1 LICHLVSARS
11 GSPRPPGV
19 EPAIKSGLDR
29 RTDEAKSI
37 HDRAARSDPARGRCG
52 APIRELCRR
61 YGITET
67 TFYRW
72 RRCRGVQE
80 ARVSPAAL
88 NRCASVK
95 WKNSHRNSHRAA
107 DSKSAAPGGG
117 IRCCAFCC
125 PSWARSRRPSPK
137 ENGRCLCTG
146 HCPSWARTRTLLI
159 QRGQRNHLNPSN
171 LLLKREFVAPDA
183 GVCWVPCWTLPYF
196 THTNARLCR
205 SVQSRTPSL
214 RELRRRRTRS
224 EIRII
229 GLQSIVGSANCPG
242 AGRR

>member
-1 LICHLVSARS
+1 MRGAD
-11 GSPRPPGV
+11 PRALPPVRHHRDDVLPLAPLSWSTRGQ
-19 EPAIKSGLDR
+19 
-29 RTDEAKSI
+29 SI
-37 HDRAARSDPARGRCG
+37 ASSS
-52 APIRELCRR
+52 E
-61 YGITET
+61 
-67 TFYRW
+67 
-72 RRCRGVQE
+72 
-80 ARVSPAAL
+80 
-88 NRCASVK
+88 RCASVK

-107 DSKSAAPGGG
+107 DSKSAAPGGESDAALSVAPPG
-117 IRCCAFCC
+117 LAAGGRA
-125 PSWARSRRPSPK
+125 PK
-137 ENGRCLCTG
+137 KTPTVVHRG

-159 QRGQRNHLNPSN
+159 QRGRYNWLNSSN